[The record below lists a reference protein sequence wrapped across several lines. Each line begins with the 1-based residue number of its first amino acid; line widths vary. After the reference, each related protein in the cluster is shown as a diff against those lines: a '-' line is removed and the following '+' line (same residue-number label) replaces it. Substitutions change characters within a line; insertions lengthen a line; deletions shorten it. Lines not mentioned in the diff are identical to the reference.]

1 MQQFIETKK
10 KITNEIEEVVV
21 QLAKNFNDLDHLWF
35 EQSVS
40 TSWTVKEISEHVYL
54 VNQYVTSKVK
64 YTKGLILEG
73 FVNNEIE
80 YFESDLNV
88 VDIMLSVSLYRVKS
102 PDEFTKSLFFA
113 PEEVKLKLI
122 HQINVLLSLV
132 KELPEEMI
140 NNYKEHSKFVSGI
153 KLDLFQLIYLS
164 VIHAKHHISQIETL
178 KEIEGAM
185 NQQELVYSYA

>member
-1 MQQFIETKK
+1 M
-10 KITNEIEEVVV
+10 
-21 QLAKNFNDLDHLWF
+21 
-35 EQSVS
+35 
-40 TSWTVKEISEHVYL
+40 
-54 VNQYVTSKVK
+54 
-64 YTKGLILEG
+64 
-73 FVNNEIE
+73 
-80 YFESDLNV
+80 
-88 VDIMLSVSLYRVKS
+88 
-102 PDEFTKSLFFA
+102 
-113 PEEVKLKLI
+113 KLKLI

-153 KLDLFQLIYLS
+153 KLDLYQLIYLS